1 MASDSGP
8 EPGASLSTRVA
19 RGVAWSAAAQAVI
32 AIGDMVSLIV
42 VMKLMPIA
50 DLGIAGMAF
59 PFYTMLDT
67 AADLG
72 ITSSLIQRDDH
83 TPERVSTVFWLNMLI
98 SAGLFLLLLGIGPL
112 YGWLVGIPIVG
123 WLLVAYG
130 GKLIFQNVYTIPFA
144 LLRKELRF
152 SEIAF
157 ARTIAHL
164 AESMSRIVFVLLGV
178 TIWCFTFSA
187 FVRAVV
193 FGAIMQ
199 LRHPFLPRWVFR
211 PREVIHYVR
220 FGLRS
225 AASQV
230 LYQLYTN
237 LDYPIVGYFFG
248 PWANG
253 VYTAAY
259 SIVLEPVRMIT
270 NVINDV
276 AFPTFARLRNDRVA
290 LAGQFIKFTRL
301 NLIAVVPFVVLI
313 LLVIPEFL
321 HVFFVGDRWQPSDVA
336 WLSDAAYILCFV
348 GVLRAL
354 GFLGPPLL
362 DGIGHPERTLR
373 YMIVAAIAVPGMFLL
388 GATILGDRLN
398 LLSVAV
404 AWAVGYP
411 IAFTV
416 LAWLVVKGINLP
428 LGSYVRSTWGILAC
442 CAAGFAVGFAVSR
455 ALAGAQ
461 PAVRMVAV
469 AGSALAVILG
479 LFAAT
484 QNVTPRSIARA
495 LKG

>member
-1 MASDSGP
+1 MSDSVP
-8 EPGASLSTRVA
+8 DPSASLGTKVA
-19 RGVAWSAAAQAVI
+19 RGVAWSGAAQAVI
-32 AIGDMVSLIV
+32 AIGDIVSLLV
-42 VMKLMPIA
+42 VMKLMPVKHF
-50 DLGIAGMAF
+50 GIAAMAF

-67 AADLG
+67 VADLG
-72 ITSSLIQRDDH
+72 ITASLIQRDDH
-83 TPERVSTVFWLNMLI
+83 TPERVSTVFWVNIMI
-98 SAGLFLLLLGIGPL
+98 SAGLLLLLLGLGPL
-112 YGWLVGIPIVG
+112 YGWLVGFPVVG

-152 SEIAF
+152 SEIAI
-157 ARTIAHL
+157 ARVVAHL
-164 AESMSRIVFVLLGV
+164 AESTSRIVLVLLGV

-211 PREVIHYVR
+211 PREVIQFVR

-225 AASQV
+225 AGSQV
-230 LYQLYTN
+230 LYQLYAN

-248 PWANG
+248 PTANG
-253 VYTAAY
+253 IYTAAS
-259 SIVLEPVRMIT
+259 SIVLQPVRVIT
-270 NVINDV
+270 NVVSDV
-276 AFPTFARLRNDRVA
+276 AFPTFARLRGDRPV
-290 LAGQFIKFTRL
+290 LADQFIRFTRL
-301 NLIAVVPFVVLI
+301 NLITVVPFVVLI

-321 HVFFVGDRWQPSDVA
+321 QVFFAGKNWEPGKVHLV
-336 WLSDAAYILCFV
+336 SDAAYILCIV

-373 YMIVAAIAVPGMFLL
+373 YMIVAAIAVPGTFVL
-388 GATILGDRLN
+388 GATVLGDRLN

-411 IAFTV
+411 LAFAV
-416 LAWLVVKGINLP
+416 LAWLVVKGIDLS
-428 LGSYVRSTWGILAC
+428 LRTYVRRTWGIVAC
-442 CAAGFAVGFAVSR
+442 CAAGFAVGTVVSFLM
-455 ALAGAQ
+455 A
-461 PAVRMVAV
+461 PAAPGLRMLVV

-479 LFAAT
+479 LFATT
-484 QNVTPRSIARA
+484 QNVSPRSITRA